1 MSYGQGFR
9 RLVLETVSELHLST
23 PSALQLLDHSTLK
36 RLYLRETR
44 IDRSFN
50 SECISSCWSNA
61 VVMAAAPSMSVNRLR
76 HVMSSTAATPVTA
89 EAEQLPRKGPRK
101 GAAKP
106 VVATRD
112 RLHNCERQSVAQV
125 AQLASKLKTWPVQA
139 RFCCEACGHTAQPHH
154 LHPWPA
160 PCHGSQKRHTAE
172 ADESREPS
180 APRGRRGLWELFL
193 LLVQW
198 PSPDSAS
205 SGALDRCGVAVPLG
219 VASRAS
225 RLKRVGG
232 ATQYTQQ
239 H

>member
-1 MSYGQGFR
+1 MASAR
-9 RLVLETVSELHLST
+9 RSL
-23 PSALQLLDHSTLK
+23 PPRA
-36 RLYLRETR
+36 
-44 IDRSFN
+44 
-50 SECISSCWSNA
+50 
-61 VVMAAAPSMSVNRLR
+61 
-76 HVMSSTAATPVTA
+76 VTA
-89 EAEQLPRKGPRK
+89 EAEHSFPARVRRSRRSPRAP
-101 GAAKP
+101 ACI
-106 VVATRD
+106 T
-112 RLHNCERQSVAQV
+112 
-125 AQLASKLKTWPVQA
+125 ASDSLCRRSPSWPPSLTWPVQA

-160 PCHGSQKRHTAE
+160 PCHGSQKRHTVE

-180 APRGRRGLWELFL
+180 APRGRRGLWESFL